1 MEMIGRDV
9 QGPSC
14 CDKSLQSQKWW
25 STFLFSFC
33 SRPTRPF
40 FIALHPSPPPHH
52 QTWNFSIQ
60 RTNKERFLGALAQ
73 EVNRGVRHL
82 SHLVPLFGEG
92 SGNGIPLLSV
102 SAKVFCVRLLKISFV
117 FPFSLFKAEPVQK
130 KNKFLNLCFDLV

>member
-1 MEMIGRDV
+1 MV
-9 QGPSC
+9 VYLLVLVLLPPHQT
-14 CDKSLQSQKWW
+14 LLH
-25 STFLFSFC
+25 ST
-33 SRPTRPF
+33 
-40 FIALHPSPPPHH
+40 APPPP
-52 QTWNFSIQ
+52 TPPPDMEFFYSE
-60 RTNKERFLGALAQ
+60 NKERFLGALAQ

-130 KNKFLNLCFDLV
+130 KTNF